1 MLWTVDSGATP
12 GTSSPLTDL
21 LYGQVQR
28 VLARWQEMDG
38 DKSPAPGTVER
49 FVAALAALEEA
60 ADGLTGDG
68 APGDGAPR
76 VDPSPLADARSYA
89 HLAGLLP
96 RSLERSMQFDAA
108 ACVIKRPGGEL
119 VIDAISPDPV
129 LADLATER
137 VLQLLSVL
145 VGGREQR
152 GLTLPPRPAVLRAS
166 LYVPLVAGG
175 IVVGATYVASLREDA
190 FTPEDERLLGELAA
204 HTTGAFQRVDG
215 KARAL
220 RTTARQAQ
228 VLSLIAAGLS
238 DKEIAARLG
247 VSPRTVRTHLER
259 FLREHRMSSRTEAAT
274 AWLRGEHQS

>member
-1 MLWTVDSGATP
+1 MDSRATP
-12 GTSSPLTDL
+12 GTSSSPLTEL
-21 LYGQVQR
+21 LYGQVER

-38 DKSPAPGTVER
+38 DKSPATGAVDR
-49 FVAALAALEEA
+49 FLSALAALEEA
-60 ADGLTGDG
+60 AGALTGDG
-68 APGDGAPR
+68 AAGDGAPR
-76 VDPSPLADARSYA
+76 IDPGPLDEARSYA

-96 RSLERSMQFDAA
+96 RSLQRSLEFDAA
-108 ACVIKRPGGEL
+108 ACVIRQSGGE
-119 VIDAISPDPV
+119 VVVDAISRDPL

-137 VLQLLSVL
+137 VLQLHNVL
-145 VGGREQR
+145 AGGRETR
-152 GLTLPPRPAVLRAS
+152 GLTLPPRPPLLRSS

-175 IVVGATYVASLREDA
+175 VVVGATYVASLREDA

-215 KARAL
+215 TAMAL

-228 VLSLIAAGLS
+228 VLSLIATGLS

-259 FLREHRMSSRTEAAT
+259 FLHEHRMSSRTEAAT
-274 AWLRGEHQS
+274 AWLRGGHGS